1 MQYIIRAYDGE
12 NMLNKRMEVRPSH
25 LENMAKVNGKII
37 CAGGLLDEDGKM
49 KGSVLIMEFDDR
61 FGLDQYLAV
70 TEILKKYEVP
80 IVMDLDI
87 GHIPPQMPL
96 ISGAMADVAVS
107 GQKLDIRMR
116 LE

>member
-61 FGLDQYLAV
+61 FGLDQYLASEPYI
-70 TEILKKYEVP
+70 TEHVWENVKVEPMNVV
-80 IVMDLDI
+80 IVN
-87 GHIPPQMPL
+87 GNTV
-96 ISGAMADVAVS
+96 G
-107 GQKLDIRMR
+107 K
-116 LE
+116 

>member
-61 FGLDQYLAV
+61 FGLDQYLASEPYI
-70 TEILKKYEVP
+70 TEHVWENVKVEPMNVL
-80 IVMDLDI
+80 IVH
-87 GHIPPQMPL
+87 GNTV
-96 ISGAMADVAVS
+96 G
-107 GQKLDIRMR
+107 K
-116 LE
+116 